1 MKMRP
6 IGIKPLGRISHP
18 DKITPVEGSPSR

>member
-6 IGIKPLGRISHP
+6 NGFIPMGRISHP